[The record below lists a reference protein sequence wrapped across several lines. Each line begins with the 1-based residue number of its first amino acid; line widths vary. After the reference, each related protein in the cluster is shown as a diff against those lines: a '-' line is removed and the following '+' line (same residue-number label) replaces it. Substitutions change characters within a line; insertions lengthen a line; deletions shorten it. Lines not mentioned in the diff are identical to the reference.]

1 MKFKNICILMFLLST
16 IFVNAFAQSFEGEDF
31 ESGAEVEESAPVETD
46 SSVGE
51 TFEEGALEEDGLE

>member
-1 MKFKNICILMFLLST
+1 MFLLST

-31 ESGAEVEESAPVETD
+31 ESGAEVEESTPVETD